1 MKIKFLL
8 GLLILSYSAFGQF
21 ITEWNTYASTSITV
35 PTTGGGYNYTAT
47 IAPLSNPSAI
57 ITTLTGVTGNAMFT
71 GLDYNTAYQVKITG
85 NFPRIYINYGSE
97 RFKLRKV
104 TQWGNIAWK
113 NFNRAFYG
121 CYEMNVTATDIPVL
135 TGVTDM
141 GFMFTF
147 CNALTGSASMG
158 NWNTSNV
165 TDMTALFSGAGVF
178 NQNIGSWNTSNVT
191 SMNGMFSNAA
201 AFNQPIGNWDT
212 GGVTNMGSMFYGA
225 TAFNKDISNWDTS
238 LVTDMSYMF
247 TKASVFNGNIGGWD
261 TSSVT
266 NMDSMF
272 YEAFAFNQPIGN
284 WDTTG
289 VTVIQGMF
297 RNATSFNQPIGDWD
311 ISSVSSTASM
321 FSGATN
327 FDQPIGNWDLSNVE
341 STAGMFEDAAA
352 FDQDISGWDVSSAWN
367 MLFMF
372 HNATSFNQDI
382 SGWDVSAATQLDA
395 VFKGATS
402 FDQNMAGWADDLNP
416 NAVMN
421 SFFGGI
427 FDNCGMSV
435 ANYDATLAGFSEYAP
450 GGLSMGAAGLY
461 YCNDG
466 AAARANLVLPVASGG
481 KGWLIAGDIN
491 LSTSTPILAP
501 SNTTITLIPTYCNEN
516 WANPA
521 NKVRKMLVI
530 NENGNTIS
538 PSPVVINNNN
548 IGVLPT
554 GVTSANSYY
563 QKSTAANTIR
573 VGNRLTSIT
582 DAVTSYPENDGIT
595 VRVYYSAQEYT
606 NILITPPP
614 TGEIVD
620 AGWFRSDNSAASG
633 VVGSMSTSAY
643 MLPNAEKIIPVN
655 SGSENGY
662 AFVEFKLTKPG
673 TIGLYAKTQEGP
685 LSDPLSVDDI
695 NKDIKILL
703 YPNPAGSTLN
713 LSLSEDV
720 TIQNTS
726 ITNMLGQTVYRNSGN
741 TTAIDVASLSQG
753 IYQIA
758 VVTDRGEWN
767 GRFIKE

>member
-1 MKIKFLL
+1 MKFKILL
-8 GLLILSYSAFGQF
+8 GIILLCSYSGFGQF

-35 PTTGGGYNYTAT
+35 PTTGSGYNYTAT

-57 ITTLTGVTGNAMFT
+57 ITTLTGVTGNATFT
-71 GLDYNTAYQVKITG
+71 GLNYNTAYQVKITG

-113 NFNRAFYG
+113 SFNRAFYG

-141 GFMFTF
+141 AFMFTF

-191 SMNGMFSNAA
+191 SMNGMLASAA

-247 TKASVFNGNIGGWD
+247 TKASVFNSNIGGWD
-261 TSSVT
+261 ISSVT

-289 VTVIQGMF
+289 VTNIQAIF

-311 ISSVSSTASM
+311 ISSVTSTASM

-327 FDQPIGNWDLSNVE
+327 FDQPIGNWDLNNVE

-382 SGWDVSAATQLDA
+382 SGWDVSAATQMEA
-395 VFKGATS
+395 MFKGATS
-402 FDQNMAGWADDLNP
+402 FDQNMAAWADNLNP
-416 NAVMN
+416 NAVLN

-435 ANYDATLAGFSEYAP
+435 ANYDATLVGFSEAAP
-450 GGLSMGAAGLY
+450 NGLSMGAAGLY

-466 AAARANLVLPVASGG
+466 AEARANLTLPVASGG
-481 KGWLIAGDIN
+481 KGWAIVGDTN
-491 LSTSTPILAP
+491 LAASTPLLAASGTTATLAP
-501 SNTTITLIPTYCNEN
+501 TECNYN
-516 WANPA
+516 WAKPSNRA
-521 NKVRKMLVI
+521 RKMLVI

-538 PSPVVINNNN
+538 PSSVVINNNT
-548 IGVLPT
+548 IGALPT
-554 GVTSANSYY
+554 GVTSAEGYY
-563 QKSTAANTIR
+563 QKSNGTNSTR
-573 VGNRLTSIT
+573 VGNRLVSIT
-582 DAVTSYPENDGIT
+582 DTANYPENGGII
-595 VRVYYSAQEYT
+595 VRVYYSTTEFT
-606 NILITPPP
+606 NIAVTPSP
-614 TGEIVD
+614 TGDITD
-620 AGWFRSDNSAASG
+620 AGWFRSDNATAAG
-633 VVGSMSTSAY
+633 VVAGMSAGTY
-643 MLPNAEKIIPVN
+643 MLPNAEKIIPFN
-655 SGSENGY
+655 SGSESGY
-662 AFVEFKLTKPG
+662 SFVEFKLTRPG

-685 LSDPLSVDDI
+685 LSQPLSTEDF
-695 NKDIKILL
+695 NKDIKVLL
-703 YPNPAGSTLN
+703 YPNPAQNILN
-713 LSLSEDV
+713 LSLPEGIEMRKV
-720 TIQNTS
+720 F
-726 ITNMLGQTVYRNSGN
+726 ITNMLGQTVFNSGN
-741 TTAIDVASLSQG
+741 ITAIDVASLSKG

-758 VVTDRGEWN
+758 VSTDRGEWN